1 MRKTFAVLAILLL
14 LVVVAQFF
22 AAATGAFSTAPRDT
36 AFAPHYALGW
46 VVFGLPLPMT
56 LVAAV
61 ARLGRR
67 LVLLPLLISALASLQ
82 VGIAALA
89 NAAGTTTPTGQLTFG
104 LHGVNALAVL
114 AVSALIAYRT
124 RHALLPSRG
133 SATATSASTRT

>member
-1 MRKTFAVLAILLL
+1 MRKTYAVLAILLL

-46 VVFGLPLPMT
+46 VVFGLPLVLT
-56 LVAAV
+56 LVAAL

-89 NAAGTTTPTGQLTFG
+89 RAAGTTTPGQLTFG
-104 LHGVNALAVL
+104 LHGVNGLAIL
-114 AVSALIAYRT
+114 LIAILVLQRSRPFLLRPRRT
-124 RHALLPSRG
+124 A
-133 SATATSASTRT
+133 